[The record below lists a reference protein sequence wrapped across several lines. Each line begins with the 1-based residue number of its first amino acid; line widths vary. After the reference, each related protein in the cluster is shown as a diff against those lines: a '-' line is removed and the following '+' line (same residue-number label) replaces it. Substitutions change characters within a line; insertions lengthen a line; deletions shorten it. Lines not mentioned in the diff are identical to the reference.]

1 MLNTRD
7 RTGINFQYLHKI
19 SVISFFY
26 LKIYYWKALINI
38 IWKTTDIYI
47 YFLKILFV
55 RINNMYKCTKII
67 AYPIIVYS
75 SLIVSNPSS
84 DTYQSEA
91 DQRWVTDNKY
101 KGFFT
106 RDRNLFSCK
115 TKIQFL
121 LGHDKSIIFFKCYQ
135 NFSMKIARSD
145 YLFFCIFQVLI

>member
-1 MLNTRD
+1 VLNTRD

-75 SLIVSNPSS
+75 SLIVSTPSS
-84 DTYQSEA
+84 DTSRNFGNIWKKLLIYHVQAKTGFLFCMKTNFCLWWKNLYIYCLLPTA
-91 DQRWVTDNKY
+91 DQPQIGKYQMTDY
-101 KGFFT
+101 WQWDLS
-106 RDRNLFSCK
+106 RL
-115 TKIQFL
+115 
-121 LGHDKSIIFFKCYQ
+121 
-135 NFSMKIARSD
+135 
-145 YLFFCIFQVLI
+145 